1 MSSSHYDLITV
12 GGGMAASALAK
23 SMAESGAKVLVLE
36 QETRFRDRIRGE
48 YMMPWGVAEIAA
60 LGIYELLCRECA
72 QKIPW
77 IDLGM
82 GGPPREFTTT
92 TPQQQPGM
100 GYSHPEMQEAL
111 LTAAE
116 QAGAEVRRGVT
127 VRGVEPGAPAVV
139 IAASRKNLE
148 RISARLVVGADG
160 RSSQT
165 RKWAGFEL
173 TKEPHPFLLCGVV
186 LKGVATR
193 EDVAFVQY
201 NPEIGTV
208 ATIFPQP
215 KGRFRVYV
223 GYPSTMNYRLQ
234 GSGDVKLLF
243 SEFARTAPPLAPFLS
258 GAECIGPLASFEAD
272 DFWVKHPYRNGVAL
286 IGDAAAT
293 SDPSAGQGM
302 AITFRDARV
311 LRDHLLA
318 SADWDRAGHAYASE
332 HDDYF
337 ARCHTATVWQ
347 RQVFQEQTPEARLR
361 RQKAMPLIAED
372 PTRVPDYLFSG
383 PDLPMDDGVRAR
395 FFGEV

>member
-1 MSSSHYDLITV
+1 
-12 GGGMAASALAK
+12 MAASALAK
-23 SMAESGAKVLVLE
+23 SMAEKGAKVLVLE

-48 YMMPWGVAEIAA
+48 YMMPWGVAETAA

-82 GGPPREFTTT
+82 GGPPRDFTTT
-92 TPQQQPGM
+92 TAPQQPAM
-100 GYSHPEMQEAL
+100 GYSHPEMQEVL

-116 QAGAEVRRGVT
+116 RSGAEVRRGVT
-127 VRGVEPGAPAVV
+127 VRGVEPGAPAFV
-139 IAASRKNLE
+139 IAASGKNSE

-160 RSSQT
+160 RGSQT

-173 TKEPHPFLLCGVV
+173 TKDSHPFLLCGIVV
-186 LKGVATR
+186 KGAATKG
-193 EDVAFVQY
+193 DIAFVQY
-201 NPEIGTV
+201 NPELGTV
-208 ATIFPQP
+208 CTIFPQT
-215 KGRFRVYV
+215 KGRSRVYL

-234 GSGDVKLLF
+234 GGGDVKLLF
-243 SEFARTAPPLAPFLS
+243 SEFARTAPGLAPFLS
-258 GAECIGPLASFEAD
+258 GAECIGPLASFDAND
-272 DFWVKHPYRNGVAL
+272 VWVQHPYRNGVAL

-302 AITFRDARV
+302 AISFRDARV
-311 LRDHLLA
+311 MRDHLLA
-318 SADWDRAGHAYASE
+318 SPDWDKAAHAYASE
-332 HDDYF
+332 HDEYF
-337 ARCHTATVWQ
+337 AKCHAATVWQ

-361 RQKAMPLIAED
+361 RQKAMPLIAQD

>member
-23 SMAESGAKVLVLE
+23 CMAERGAKVLVLE

-92 TPQQQPGM
+92 TPQQQPAM
-100 GYSHPEMQEAL
+100 GYSHPEMQEVL

-127 VRGVEPGAPAVV
+127 VQGVEPGAPAFV
-139 IAASRKNLE
+139 IAASGKNSG

-173 TKEPHPFLLCGVV
+173 TKEPNPFL
-186 LKGVATR
+186 
-193 EDVAFVQY
+193 
-201 NPEIGTV
+201 
-208 ATIFPQP
+208 
-215 KGRFRVYV
+215 
-223 GYPSTMNYRLQ
+223 
-234 GSGDVKLLF
+234 
-243 SEFARTAPPLAPFLS
+243 FAA
-258 GAECIGPLASFEAD
+258 
-272 DFWVKHPYRNGVAL
+272 
-286 IGDAAAT
+286 
-293 SDPSAGQGM
+293 
-302 AITFRDARV
+302 
-311 LRDHLLA
+311 
-318 SADWDRAGHAYASE
+318 
-332 HDDYF
+332 
-337 ARCHTATVWQ
+337 
-347 RQVFQEQTPEARLR
+347 
-361 RQKAMPLIAED
+361 
-372 PTRVPDYLFSG
+372 
-383 PDLPMDDGVRAR
+383 
-395 FFGEV
+395 